1 MTLLQLCD
9 VHYDYSSKSGVT
21 HALRGVTADFLPGVL
36 YALTGR
42 SGCGKTTLLSLIAA
56 FDRPR
61 SGDIRLDGVSIFSQP
76 SSRYR
81 RETIGMIFQSYQLI
95 PHLTAL
101 ENVMLAFDLSSVS
114 MHRQQKRRAA
124 QQLLSQLGL
133 DAAQERKFP
142 RQLSGGEQQRVA
154 IARALAADTP
164 ILLADEPTG
173 NLDNEN
179 SENIV
184 SLLCAAAHER
194 GKCII
199 LVTHAEEIAARA
211 DVRLQMADGR
221 LVQD

>member
-1 MTLLQLCD
+1 
-9 VHYDYSSKSGVT
+9 
-21 HALRGVTADFLPGVL
+21 
-36 YALTGR
+36 
-42 SGCGKTTLLSLIAA
+42 
-56 FDRPR
+56 
-61 SGDIRLDGVSIFSQP
+61 
-76 SSRYR
+76 
-81 RETIGMIFQSYQLI
+81 MIFQSYQLI